1 MRSTLWRHDGGVLQE
16 CVSTLLYFDFT
27 TFFVAHPFFRQSLFT
42 LLRAFLF
49 LPFVEFFSTS
59 SFYLFIFK
67 HLYLTSFFRIPW
79 HVTDPMI
86 VTQIPLDS
94 PQVPQDLLQK
104 PRPPWF
110 RPLRKKG
117 ARSSS
122 SNHSESP
129 EAGSLSPGADAT
141 SFATPGANDLPFST
155 PENGIYGAGALGGD
169 TGPFSPGT
177 DGMLAELLR
186 APAGSFDGATGDN
199 IFGASTGDGGMA
211 MSPADLLAMFGDG
224 NGSVGSFGAHDFGAP
239 DAFGG
244 TFGRRSSDL
253 GIG

>member
-1 MRSTLWRHDGGVLQE
+1 MRVYAALFITYCPLRGAPPS
-16 CVSTLLYFDFT
+16 SSKLLHLISSPSAFHLRRIPFS
-27 TFFVAHPFFRQSLFT
+27 FNLLHFLLIRPFVTCL
-42 LLRAFLF
+42 FLF
-49 LPFVEFFSTS
+49 HVAR
-59 SFYLFIFK
+59 
-67 HLYLTSFFRIPW
+67 HL
-79 HVTDPMI
+79 TDLVI

-94 PQVPQDLLQK
+94 PQVPQELLQK

-129 EAGSLSPGADAT
+129 EAGSLSPGADVT
-141 SFATPGANDLPFST
+141 SFATPTANDIPFST
-155 PENGIYGAGALGGD
+155 PENGVYGAGALGGEA
-169 TGPFSPGT
+169 GPFSPGT

-199 IFGASTGDGGMA
+199 IFGAAGGDGSMA

-224 NGSVGSFGAHDFGAP
+224 SGGMGSFGGHDFGTP
-239 DAFGG
+239 DAFG
-244 TFGRRSSDL
+244 TPAFGRRSSDL
-253 GIG
+253 GLATSPS